1 MRPSCMK
8 HSLFVAAFLCC
19 GILASGVLGQEVAPQ
34 APPSATTTEAVA
46 LERLAARL
54 AERRAALDARR
65 QALAREQELLSAV
78 DQPASEADL
87 ARWRERHATANRL
100 EGDVETLRALIG
112 VLTPEALQAVSLPEA
127 DTGPV
132 LTPDPGLSRTSIEV
146 NLRPAPQ
153 APPSAVLQAGTLVVR
168 LATDAGSGWALV
180 ATSHGIGFVPASQL
194 QREP

>member
-1 MRPSCMK
+1 M
-8 HSLFVAAFLCC
+8 
-19 GILASGVLGQEVAPQ
+19 
-34 APPSATTTEAVA
+34 
-46 LERLAARL
+46 
-54 AERRAALDARR
+54 
-65 QALAREQELLSAV
+65 
-78 DQPASEADL
+78 
-87 ARWRERHATANRL
+87 
-100 EGDVETLRALIG
+100 ETLRALVA

-127 DTGPV
+127 DAGPI

>member
-1 MRPSCMK
+1 MSRRFS
-8 HSLFVAAFLCC
+8 VAA
-19 GILASGVLGQEVAPQ
+19 SWRQ
-34 APPSATTTEAVA
+34 AYWGKKLRRKPPSPATTTEAAA

-100 EGDVETLRALIG
+100 EGDVETLRALVA

-127 DTGPV
+127 DAGPI

-168 LATDAGSGWALV
+168 LATDASSGWALV